1 MITIIHGDDIASS
14 RNYLNDIKS
23 KFPEGIQISP
33 ESLNMTDLS
42 QRIDGGGFFETE
54 KVIIIEQLYVKRKA
68 KKEFEAIVEYLKS
81 KTLENEIYI
90 WENKE
95 LDKKSLSLFNHPTIK
110 TYKLPQTLFFFLD
123 AIKPGAG
130 KELVRMYHE
139 TLKTTDAEMVFFML
153 IRHIRLLL
161 ALQTPSSETIDEAK
175 RLAPWQQ
182 GKVARQ
188 AKLFSESQLLQIH
201 EQLFTLDKEQKTG
214 ELSMPLNLA
223 IDILLLQI

>member
-1 MITIIHGDDIASS
+1 MITIIHGDDIVSS
-14 RNYLNDIKS
+14 RTYLNDIKV
-23 KFPEGIQISP
+23 KFPEGIQVSP
-33 ESLNMTDLS
+33 DSLNMTDLT
-42 QRIDGGGFFETE
+42 QRIDGGGFFDTE
-54 KVIIIEQLYVKRKA
+54 KVIIIEQLFAKRKA

-81 KTLENEIYI
+81 KTLENEIYL

-95 LDKKSLSLFNHPTIK
+95 LDKKSLSLFNHPTVK

-182 GKVARQ
+182 GKVTRQ
-188 AKLFSESQLLQIH
+188 AKLFSQDQLLEIH
-201 EQLFTLDKEQKTG
+201 KQLFTLDKEQKTG
-214 ELSMPLNLA
+214 ELSVPLNLA